1 MTLIDI
7 DYTLYTN
14 DTGMYEP
21 VTAPADVE
29 IQTAL
34 VDADTDKRVEQFANQ
49 QQQAA
54 ALHAHVVAVPFP
66 LPVDGN
72 VIDFDGAEPSN
83 LNPKT
88 GRWDPVTQGASLV
101 YPVAP
106 EGVDPANAR
115 LFLRVWTVN
124 VA

>member
-1 MTLIDI
+1 VTLIDI
-7 DYTLYTN
+7 DYALYTN
-14 DTGMYEP
+14 DGGGYEP
-21 VTAPADVE
+21 VTEPADLE

-49 QQQAA
+49 QQQEA

-66 LPVDGN
+66 LPVDGH
-72 VIDFDGAEPSN
+72 VIAFDDADPSN
-83 LNPKT
+83 LNPRT
-88 GRWDPVTQGASLV
+88 GRWDQVTQGASLV
-101 YPVAP
+101 YPVVP
-106 EGVDPANAR
+106 ETEDPANAR